1 MDKIKKELAKEH
13 GDFIVKLE
21 KEAEA
26 ESIIKD
32 NKIKFQTGEIQ
43 YRVRLPNYLEQLE
56 VEKFRRQKYLD
67 FVKDSKMLFRKQWIE
82 IYKAK
87 NIDIEKMDREI
98 IEIQAKI
105 DNFRI
110 KSAQET
116 KENQD
121 KINQEILSLIYK
133 QAIINVEKN
142 DLLSYCIEEQLMI
155 ETNAYQTYIVLEKF
169 MDDKEWVKVY
179 SNYEEFSKSDDSILI
194 GKAVRYFNEI
204 AFPYTGK

>member
-1 MDKIKKELAKEH
+1 MDKIKEELAKEH
-13 GDFIVKLE
+13 GDFLVKLE

-32 NKIKFQTGEIQ
+32 NKIKFQIGEIT
-43 YRVRLPNYLEQLE
+43 YRVRLPNYSEQLE
-56 VEKFRRQKYLD
+56 VEKHRGHKYLE
-67 FVKDSKMLFRKQWIE
+67 FIKDSKMLFRKQWIE

-87 NIDIEKMDREI
+87 GVDLEKMDREI
-98 IEIQAKI
+98 TEIQAKI

-133 QAIINVEKN
+133 QAIVNVEKN

-155 ETNAYQTYIVLEKF
+155 EVNAYQTYIVLEKL
-169 MDDKEWVKVY
+169 MAENAWVKVY
-179 SNYEEFSKSDDSILI
+179 STYEEFSKSEDSVLI